1 MELAARS
8 VVGVAVPGAVLAAIV
23 VAALGSFGL
32 AGLPTIPG
40 GTALPPLVTIA
51 PHTFLYRVA
60 GAYLQRGIPIDA
72 PRVEN
77 SGGRL
82 SIMQFEVS
90 QPDYAR
96 CVGDGA
102 CKAPADPV
110 PGPGSWP
117 VTGVSFVDATNYAA
131 WLSRQTG
138 QFWRLPS
145 DAEWAY
151 AAGRRFSDDGLGL
164 APNAADPSQRWRAA
178 YAFENRAAGDSA
190 TAVALQGHFGRNEF
204 GVVDLSGNVWEWTSS
219 CYERVLVNADGT
231 TASTNQNCGVRVLEG
246 QHRTY
251 QTNFIRDAKGGGCAV
266 GRPPDH
272 LGFRLVEDSGGLPFL
287 GRLKT
292 WWFYR

>member
-23 VAALGSFGL
+23 VAALGSIGFANL
-32 AGLPTIPG
+32 ATSAGEGASPS
-40 GTALPPLVTIA
+40 LVTIA
-51 PHTFLYRVA
+51 PHTSLYRVA
-60 GAYLQRGIPIDA
+60 GAYLRRGTPVDA
-72 PRVEN
+72 PQIQ
-77 SGGRL
+77 SSAGRL

-90 QPDYAR
+90 QSDYAR
-96 CVGDGA
+96 CVDDGA
-102 CKAPADPV
+102 CKVPADSA
-110 PGPGSWP
+110 PGPGTWP
-117 VTGVSFVDATNYAA
+117 VTGVSFADATSYAA
-131 WLSRQTG
+131 WLSRHTG
-138 QFWRLPS
+138 QFWRLPT

-151 AAGRRFSDDGLGL
+151 AAGTRFSDDGLGL
-164 APNAADPSQRWRAA
+164 AANAADPSQRWRAA
-178 YAFENRAAGDSA
+178 YAFENRATADSA
-190 TAVALQGHFGRNEF
+190 TAVAVQGHFGSNEF

-272 LGFRLVEDSGGLPFL
+272 LGFRLVEDSGGLPLL
-287 GRLKT
+287 GRLKA